1 MEQQQAAVGRDLVW
15 QGEGGRRGE
24 VRLACARGCGWRVGI
39 RSGEEEEGVL
49 IALRALVEAN

>member
-1 MEQQQAAVGRDLVW
+1 
-15 QGEGGRRGE
+15 
-24 VRLACARGCGWRVGI
+24 LACARGCGWRVGI